1 MKKVKLIYWHNDNIE
16 SLYSPWNVL
25 FNQVI
30 LNAKERM
37 VLEQEWKLLQ
47 AVLYWALEEQKDALY
62 FAHNLFSSKK
72 DSIIISKNTLIFFR
86 NQKKISSSN
95 ITLFYCLYPDSKIG
109 IKISKKA
116 IPLAVSRNSL
126 RRKLRETFRSY
137 EFDKEHY
144 AVLLSISNKIQ
155 AEKKDINDILL
166 REWISLLNQLQS

>member
-1 MKKVKLIYWHNDNIE
+1 M
-16 SLYSPWNVL
+16 
-25 FNQVI
+25 
-30 LNAKERM
+30 
-37 VLEQEWKLLQ
+37 
-47 AVLYWALEEQKDALY
+47 
-62 FAHNLFSSKK
+62 
-72 DSIIISKNTLIFFR
+72 
-86 NQKKISSSN
+86 
-95 ITLFYCLYPDSKIG
+95 YPDSKIG